1 MAPMIWTEFVALLM
15 CCFLRQST
23 GSAIVFESSPTE
35 IKDGLTG
42 TITLRCSLNDT
53 AASANLI
60 GRRDVTQTADNMAE
74 VSSII
79 VMKGGVDVAS
89 VSHSHGARVIGVA
102 PSLTVAGDLTGSAG
116 EKGFLQL
123 TYKVPSTP
131 QSGEFVCEVNA
142 ISDNGHAK
150 IFSTS
155 LEVNISEP
163 TVPDLIRYIREL
175 EDRNNQI
182 QSGVLKRLESLEHVE
197 SGLVYCGASSG
208 WKRSDPF
215 NWHESYVITNGQT
228 KDITV
233 KFKQP
238 YTTAPVVKIGVIEV
252 DAEHSTTIRY
262 SGGLVSVDSQGFTIR
277 CATWLN
283 SKMYQLG
290 FSWMSVS
297 N

>member
-142 ISDNGHAK
+142 IGDNGHAK

-175 EDRNNQI
+175 EDRNE
-182 QSGVLKRLESLEHVE
+182 KRLESLEHVE
-197 SGLVYCGASSG
+197 SGLVFCGSSSG
-208 WKRSDPF
+208 WTRSDPF
-215 NWHESYVITNGQT
+215 NWHESHVISDGKT

-233 KFKQP
+233 KFKKP
-238 YTTAPVVKIGVIEV
+238 YTTAPVVKIGVTEV
-252 DAEHSTTIRY
+252 DAYYNVNLRY
-262 SGGLVSVDSQGFTIR
+262 NGGVVAVDTQGFTIR
-277 CATWLN
+277 CGTWAG
-283 SKMYQLG
+283 STMYQLG

>member
-116 EKGFLQL
+116 EKVFLQL

-142 ISDNGHAK
+142 IGDNGHAK

-155 LEVNISEP
+155 LQVNISEP

-175 EDRNNQI
+175 EDRNE
-182 QSGVLKRLESLEHVE
+182 KRLESLEHVE
-197 SGLVYCGASSG
+197 SGLVYCGDSSG
-208 WKRSDPF
+208 WARSDPF
-215 NWHESYVITNGQT
+215 NWHESYVVTSGHT

-238 YTTAPVVKIGVIEV
+238 YTTAPVVKIGVFEV
-252 DAEHSTTIRY
+252 DAATHIRY
-262 SGGLVSVDSQGFTIR
+262 NGGLVSVDSQGFTIR